1 MRERES
7 EREEGALVLQEGC
20 EFAEELL
27 HKENVPH
34 CLQGDGIARWSRVF
48 FSPSYLVPKWLF
60 HEDSW
65 FWAGSL
71 IYAGFSPDTKSRKR

>member
-1 MRERES
+1 MS

-48 FSPSYLVPKWLF
+48 FHLLI
-60 HEDSW
+60 W
-65 FWAGSL
+65 FLNGCFMKTV
-71 IYAGFSPDTKSRKR
+71 GFELAH